1 MHDTSR
7 LGYAQARIQA
17 RHAARPG
24 AAFWRQLESGQDYE
38 HVLETLRTSVIA
50 NAVSGLS
57 AASDVHEIEARL
69 RHHWASECATVAGW
83 YPPPWRPAFEWLACF
98 AWLPALAWLQHGR
111 PPLAW
116 MHADARL
123 APIASTSGEE
133 RIAALADGP
142 FAPFAAAWPAGESL
156 TVAWEAHWRSLWRPL
171 EARHAAGL
179 ESLARINRRLWPAF
193 EAGPGPAADALF
205 ESCATAATRLFRRH
219 GSTAVAG
226 LAFLTLGW
234 LETARLVAALAVPR
248 LFGVARAA

>member
-17 RHAARPG
+17 RHASRPG

-38 HVLETLRTSVIA
+38 HVLETLRTSVVA
-50 NAVSGLS
+50 HAVSGLS

-69 RHHWASECATVAGW
+69 RHHWASECETVAEW
-83 YPPPWRPAFEWLACF
+83 YPPAWRPAFEWLACF

-116 MHADARL
+116 MAADARL
-123 APIASTSGEE
+123 AAISAASGDD

-142 FAPFAAAWPAGESL
+142 FAPLTIAWSAGESL
-156 TVAWEAHWRSLWRPL
+156 TDAWDTHWRRLWCPL

-179 ESLARINRRLWPAF
+179 ESLAGINRRLWLAF
-193 EAGPGPAADALF
+193 EAGPGPAKDALF
-205 ESCATAATRLFRRH
+205 ESCAAVATRLFRRH

-248 LFGVARAA
+248 LFGAMRAA